1 MTFELY
7 GDWDI
12 IKTMKVK
19 DSQSQTKDV
28 MTINLSNVIAQMI
41 TDMLEDKSEIEI
53 QRNILAQNVG
63 CVPSQINYVL
73 SSRFTPERGYIVESK
88 RGGGGCIR
96 ITRVSYDEN
105 TLLLQVIKSIG
116 GTLDAATA
124 EGHIVNLL
132 RHRLI
137 NQRDAALI
145 LSAMSES
152 NYKELPTET
161 RDHIRAGIFK
171 QMLLAIMQ

>member
-1 MTFELY
+1 
-7 GDWDI
+7 
-12 IKTMKVK
+12 MKVK

-116 GTLDAATA
+116 SALDAATA

-145 LSAMSES
+145 LSSMSDS
-152 NYKELPTET
+152 NYKEVPPDI
-161 RDHIRAGIFK
+161 RDHIRSSIFK